1 MRAAKNSAPKRH
13 VRNVIEMRVWVK
25 LELPTSGLFTQLC
38 RSTQKATRGAIFFSI
53 EDCNGPYHGFPRH
66 LDGEVKRP
74 EITVFVW
81 ESDSK

>member
-1 MRAAKNSAPKRH
+1 MYPAFMRAAKNSAPKRH

-53 EDCNGPYHGFPRH
+53 EDCGTG
-66 LDGEVKRP
+66 
-74 EITVFVW
+74 
-81 ESDSK
+81 